1 MSRPLVA
8 FVVLVAACSSAPRPV
23 LTTVAETSKYVK
35 TGRYDEVVQLCR
47 DFARAY
53 SGVRCVEIGRTGED
67 RPILAV
73 HVSHGGSHPAIYI
86 QAGIHA
92 GEIEG
97 KDAGFW
103 FLRDVLDGK
112 VCPGA
117 LDAVDLVFVP
127 VINPDGHE
135 RVSPNNRPNQRGPVE
150 MGFRT
155 NDARLNINRDFVKA
169 DTPEVQAVLH
179 VFKTFAPVLL
189 VDLHTTDGAQF
200 QHDISI
206 NIAPVAPRTDKL
218 EVTAQGLA
226 DAVVK
231 GLTAHG
237 HLPVA
242 FYPSFITNDDPVSGF
257 ALSDVPPRFSQAYAA
272 ARGRLGMLVETHSW
286 RSYRERTESTYHTL
300 EAIVGDATQHV
311 TAWVAAE
318 AAADAADLQLG
329 GTAVPLVWDNGP
341 EHHEIE
347 FRGYAYQKTRS
358 EISGADWIVYDETK
372 PEIWRV
378 PLFDHL
384 VPKITITAP
393 RAGYII
399 DGGFARVVAAVLDR
413 HGLGYSR
420 VVGQPRLAVEA
431 YRATK
436 VSYQPPFE
444 GQTPIMLEGAWAT
457 ETRTLE
463 QGAIYVP
470 IGVLP
475 RLVMHLLEPTL
486 PDSLAGWGL
495 FNAVFERK
503 EYMEPY
509 VAEQVAR
516 EMLAADPS
524 LRAQFDAAVAADPE
538 LAKSA
543 ARRLDWFYQRHPS
556 WDERVNLLPVYRVAT
571 QPPLPARTH

>member
-1 MSRPLVA
+1 MSRLLVA
-8 FVVLVAACSSAPRPV
+8 FVGFVAACSSAPRPV
-23 LTTVAETSKYVK
+23 LTTVAETSKYVS
-35 TGRYDEVVQLCR
+35 TGRYDEAVQLCR

-53 SGVRCVEIGRTGED
+53 SGVRCVEIGRTGEG

-73 HVSHGGSHPAIYI
+73 HVSRSGGHPAIYI

-112 VCPGA
+112 ICPGA

-169 DTPEVQAVLH
+169 DTPEVQAVLQA
-179 VFKTFAPVLL
+179 FKTFHPVLL
-189 VDLHTTDGAQF
+189 VDLHTTDGAKF

-206 NIAPVAPRTDKL
+206 NVAPVAPRTDKL

-231 GLTAHG
+231 GLIAHG
-237 HLPVA
+237 HLPVD
-242 FYPSFITNDDPVSGF
+242 FYPSFITNDDPTSGF
-257 ALSDVPPRFSQAYAA
+257 ALSEPPPRFSQAYAA
-272 ARGRLGMLVETHSW
+272 SRNRLGVLVETHSW
-286 RSYRERTESTYHTL
+286 RTYRERTESTYPTL

-329 GTAVPLVWDNGP
+329 GSGVPLVWDNGP
-341 EHHEIE
+341 EHRELE
-347 FRGYAYQKTRS
+347 FRGYAYTRTRS
-358 EISGADWIVYDETK
+358 ELSGDNWIVYDETK
-372 PEIWRV
+372 PEIWRI

-384 VPKITITAP
+384 IPKVTIRAP
-393 RAGYII
+393 QAGYLI
-399 DGGFARVVAAVLDR
+399 DGGFARMVAAVLDR
-413 HGLGYSR
+413 HGVRYSR
-420 VVGQPRLAVEA
+420 LLGQPRLAVEA

-436 VSYQPPFE
+436 ASYQPPFE
-444 GQTPIMLEGAWAT
+444 GRTAVTLEGAWAA

-463 QGAIYVP
+463 QGAIFVP
-470 IGVLP
+470 IAQPGA
-475 RLVMHLLEPTL
+475 RLVMYLLEPTL
-486 PDSLAGWGL
+486 PDSLAAWGL

-516 EMLAADPS
+516 EMLAAAPA
-524 LRAQFDAAVAADPE
+524 LRAQFDAALAADPE
-538 LAKSA
+538 LARSP

-556 WDERVNLLPVYRVAT
+556 WDERVNLLPIYRIAAT
-571 QPPLPARTH
+571 PPTP